1 MRLKSISLFVFLL
14 SVILLSGCKASQE
27 ITYLQGAGKAAVMD
41 STNMA
46 PIPDAIIKKGDLM
59 TITVNSLTPE
69 LARPFNLSLVPT
81 TGMGEYSQTNATAMS
96 SGSGGLQNYLV
107 DNQGFINFPLI
118 GKISVEG
125 MTKIAL
131 SEKIK
136 SLIYPRYITEE
147 PIITIRFVDFSIS
160 VLGEVARPGTFKI
173 NNESCTLLEAIALAG
188 DLTISG
194 KRDNVLLIRQAGNLR
209 ESVRLDLRDKNLINS
224 PYYFLQ
230 QDDVLYVQPN
240 DVKARS
246 AKIGTAESLSLSAVS
261 TLISITTLII
271 SIVKW

>member
-246 AKIGTAESLSLSAVS
+246 AKIGTAESLSLSAVN

-271 SIVKW
+271 SIVK

>member
-1 MRLKSISLFVFLL
+1 MNLKSISLLVFLV
-14 SVILLSGCKASQE
+14 SVLLLSGCKASQE

-41 STNMA
+41 STSMA
-46 PIPDAIIKKGDLM
+46 PIPDAVIKKGDLL

-69 LARPFNLSLVPT
+69 LAKPFNLSLVPT
-81 TGMGEYSQTNATAMS
+81 TEMGEYSQTNATAMT

-107 DNQGFINFPLI
+107 DNKGFINFPLI

-125 MTKIAL
+125 ITKVAL

-147 PIITIRFVDFSIS
+147 PIITIRYVDFGIS

-173 NNESCTLLEAIALAG
+173 NNESCTILEAIALAG

-209 ESVRLDLRDKNLINS
+209 ESIRLDLRDKNLINS

-246 AKIGTAESLSLSAVS
+246 SKIGTAESLSLSAVS

-271 SIVKW
+271 SIVK

>member
-59 TITVNSLTPE
+59 TITVNSFTPE
-69 LARPFNLSLVPT
+69 LAKPFNLSLVPT
-81 TGMGEYSQTNATAMS
+81 TGMGEYSQTNATAMT

-271 SIVKW
+271 SIVK

>member
-1 MRLKSISLFVFLL
+1 MRLKSISLFIFLL

-59 TITVNSLTPE
+59 TITVNSFTPE

-81 TGMGEYSQTNATAMS
+81 TGMGEYSQTNATAMT

-230 QDDVLYVQPN
+230 QDDVLYVQPS

-271 SIVKW
+271 SIVK

>member
-1 MRLKSISLFVFLL
+1 MNIKSISLFVFLV
-14 SVILLSGCKASQE
+14 SVLLLSGCKASQE

-271 SIVKW
+271 SIVK

>member
-69 LARPFNLSLVPT
+69 LAKPFNLSLVPT
-81 TGMGEYSQTNATAMS
+81 TGMGEYSQTNATAMT

-271 SIVKW
+271 SIVK

>member
-1 MRLKSISLFVFLL
+1 MRLKSISLFIFLL

-41 STNMA
+41 STSMA

-59 TITVNSLTPE
+59 TITVNSFTPE
-69 LARPFNLSLVPT
+69 LAKPFNLSLVPT
-81 TGMGEYSQTNATAMS
+81 TGMGEYSQTNAPAMS

-271 SIVKW
+271 SIVK